1 MHFVAKKFDDD
12 LNDPCRIVVCK
23 LQAMGLADGCRGGLE
38 LLFGN
43 RTDLDLD
50 FHGPVD
56 DLIELLRKEH
66 LQDMRE
72 NLFIQD
78 GRL

>member
-1 MHFVAKKFDDD
+1 MRKTFNND
-12 LNDPCRIVVCK
+12 LNDPYCIVVCK
-23 LQAMGLADGCRGGLE
+23 RQATGRANGCRGGLE

-43 RTDLDLD
+43 RTDFDLD
-50 FHGPVD
+50 FHGTVD

-66 LQDMRE
+66 LQDKRE

-78 GRL
+78 GKL